1 MKRYFDELYKRIN
14 KIEGS
19 NLIDKSNPPDHGV
32 NLVVGFMEF
41 GMRQLELYLDNR
53 NIKHTDFNYI
63 FNEVRLKTMSILP
76 NEYSDL
82 SKVTKLMYN
91 ALIDKLI
98 DLSEFMHIFFIELR
112 SQVEIKRLTNLH
124 QALLERKYHFNVIFL
139 DFDIHSIFNILQDDP
154 VEVLILM
161 PKFYYRL
168 EESNDYSFIVTRDYL
183 KKYLLERKK
192 WFENKEQI
200 DILIDRFMTSFEFK
214 DQNKSGPIDE
224 DGNLI
229 KEEEIIIRNILDP
242 SFADF
247 ISFRNAKIKDYEYLF
262 NDIFFIGH
270 NQD

>member
-19 NLIDKSNPPDHGV
+19 NLIDKTNPPDYGV
-32 NLVVGFMEF
+32 NLVVGFMDF

-53 NIKHTDFNYI
+53 NIKHTDFDYVHNQ
-63 FNEVRLKTMSILP
+63 VRLKTMSILP
-76 NEYSDL
+76 NEYSDPD
-82 SKVTKLMYN
+82 KVTKLMYS

-112 SQVEIKRLTNLH
+112 SEEQMERLANLH
-124 QALLERKYHFNVIFL
+124 RSLLERKYHFNVIFL
-139 DFDIHSIFNILQDDP
+139 DFDIHSIFNILQDNP
-154 VEVLILM
+154 VDVLNLM
-161 PKFYYRL
+161 PKFYRRL
-168 EESNDYSFIVTRDYL
+168 EESDDCSFIITRDYL

-200 DILIDRFMTSFEFK
+200 DNLIDRFMTSFEFI
-214 DQNKSGPIDE
+214 DPNKTIPIDE
-224 DGNLI
+224 DGNFI
-229 KEEEIIIRNILDP
+229 KEEEIIIRNRLNT

-247 ISFRNAKIKDYEYLF
+247 ISFRNAKVKDYEYLF
-262 NDIFFIGH
+262 NDIFFVGH

>member
-19 NLIDKSNPPDHGV
+19 NLIDKTNPPDHGV
-32 NLVVGFMEF
+32 NLVVGFMDF

-53 NIKHTDFNYI
+53 NIKHTDFNYV
-63 FNEVRLKTMSILP
+63 FNEVRLKTMSTLP

-82 SKVTKLMYN
+82 SKVSTLIYN
-91 ALIDKLI
+91 ALVDKLI

-112 SQVEIKRLTNLH
+112 SMDQLLRLASLH
-124 QALLERKYHFNVIFL
+124 RALLERKYHFNVIFL

-154 VEVLILM
+154 KEVLDLM
-161 PKFYYRL
+161 PTFYCRL
-168 EESNDYSFIVTRDYL
+168 EESDDCSFIITRDYL

-192 WFENKEQI
+192 WFQNKEQI
-200 DILIDRFMTSFEFK
+200 DALIDKFMTSFKFK
-214 DQNKSGPIDE
+214 DLNKTMPIDE
-224 DGNLI
+224 DGKFI
-229 KEEEIIIRNILDP
+229 KEEEIIIRNKLDQ

-247 ISFRNAKIKDYEYLF
+247 ISFRNAKVKDYEYLF
-262 NDIFFIGH
+262 NDIFFVGH